1 MKLIGPFILFLVL
14 LSCHGKEER
23 VEQNPDFFLNNVALG
38 KIDKRL
44 EEASGVVASVTNPG
58 MFWVINDSGHPA
70 DVFLIDIHAQIRM
83 VCHLKGVENRDWED
97 ITLGT
102 VEGKNFIYV
111 GDIGDN
117 LSRYPSK
124 FIYQFEEPAYEKE
137 EIIIEKIKTFTVFLS
152 DGE

>member
-1 MKLIGPFILFLVL
+1 MKRIGPFVLFLVL
-14 LSCHGKEER
+14 LSCHSKEER
-23 VEQNPDFFLNNVALG
+23 VEQNADFFLNNVALG

-44 EEASGVVASVTNPG
+44 EEASGVVAC
-58 MFWVINDSGHPA
+58 VINDSGHPA

-111 GDIGDN
+111 
-117 LSRYPSK
+117 
-124 FIYQFEEPAYEKE
+124 
-137 EIIIEKIKTFTVFLS
+137 
-152 DGE
+152 